1 MAGAVLKKL
10 CTHPW
15 GCKLMLHALFMWAT
29 SYKMLYILPQVVNA
43 YYGYV
48 GIGAVATVTGLKTK
62 LVS

>member
-1 MAGAVLKKL
+1 
-10 CTHPW
+10 
-15 GCKLMLHALFMWAT
+15 MLHALFMWAT

-62 LVS
+62 IVS